1 MTTHSISSRDHSV
14 SSRDS
19 VFAGPYS
26 AIAQPRRFFEI
37 FREWRRRSKSRAELC
52 RFHELDLK
60 DIGYPARV
68 AAERAKPFWRE

>member
-1 MTTHSISSRDHSV
+1 MTTHSISSRDN
-14 SSRDS
+14 

-37 FREWRRRSKSRAELC
+37 FREWRRRSKSRAELS
-52 RFHELDLK
+52 RLHELDLK

-68 AAERAKPFWRE
+68 AAERAKPFWRG